1 AHAPAAEPT
10 EAADDRRIVAE
21 LAIARERNEI
31 RDQSG
36 NVIEAVRALRMTRH
50 LSFLPWREICIQ
62 FLQSL
67 RGFHLEVVDLL
78 TDCDGVSGFAH
89 RAQFLD
95 LGLQFG
101 HWFFKV
107 EITSHRVRVGL
118 FWGEVT

>member
-1 AHAPAAEPT
+1 FHQAGRFAISFRARHAEIVLEATFGVGAFLMANDAHALAAEPT

-67 RGFHLEVVDLL
+67 RGFHLEVVDPL
-78 TDCDGVSGFAH
+78 TDCDG
-89 RAQFLD
+89 
-95 LGLQFG
+95 
-101 HWFFKV
+101 
-107 EITSHRVRVGL
+107 
-118 FWGEVT
+118 